1 MKIKLTVDTHFC
13 IVSRYAK
20 KRGGPN
26 LAFLEL
32 HNIHKSYFLGK
43 EEFPVLKGIDLNFE
57 LGEFVSI
64 LGESGGGKSTLMN
77 IIGGLD
83 RDFNGE
89 VRADG
94 QLLDHKKEKQLDD
107 YRRGTIGYIYQSYN
121 LISHLNIV
129 DNVLVSL
136 NMTDLNSRDK
146 KQRATDLLKQVGLGD
161 QLKKHPNQ
169 LSGGQKQRVAIARA
183 LASNPQVI
191 IADEPTGALD
201 SKNTAEVLEIL
212 ENIAAEGKLV
222 ITVTHSQDVANYGTR
237 IVRLADGKIEDD
249 TRLKPAYETTA
260 EQPNIKPKVL
270 SAGASYKN
278 AFQHLSYNFW
288 RNSLI
293 MLGTAIGLFAVL
305 LFSGIGNGVNAFIQD
320 QINSMINPNSITVMK
335 NPTGKK
341 LSNTEFQQQLAQFAD
356 DPTKLLFS
364 DQQVKQLEKVKD
376 VDDVEAGYQLNSYTL
391 SYKNKNQTSS
401 GIQTWTKAFASDTIK
416 SGHAPKDNEIV
427 IDKAQAIAL
436 TSEKT
441 YKKMLGQKIKVT
453 LPWINQ
459 SNQPVQVSAELTIAG
474 FADGGQAG
482 SITTTNYKTM
492 RNLLRDAKADT
503 RTNFISVNVKDSNDV
518 KAVANRIRALKDNGK
533 YNYGA
538 VTVGDILDT
547 VNRYVSIASIVLAA
561 IAGISLIVSALMII
575 VTMYMSVSERTKEI
589 GILRALGERKKDIR
603 RLFTAESVLI
613 GLFSAA
619 LALVLAYAA
628 SLGLNHILY
637 GIVKFNMV
645 QITPGN
651 IIFTIV
657 AAIVISFIAA
667 LLPARKASR
676 LNPIDALSAD

>member
-1 MKIKLTVDTHFC
+1 M
-13 IVSRYAK
+13 
-20 KRGGPN
+20 
-26 LAFLEL
+26 AFLEL

-43 EEFPVLKGIDLNFE
+43 EEFPVLNGIDLDFE

-83 RDFNGE
+83 RNFDGE

-136 NMTDLNSRDK
+136 NMTNLNNRQK
-146 KQRATDLLKQVGLGD
+146 KERATDLLKQVGLGD

-183 LASNPQVI
+183 LASNPRVI

-201 SKNTAEVLEIL
+201 SKNTTEVLEIL

-249 TRLKPAYETTA
+249 TRLKPAFATTV
-260 EQPNIKPKVL
+260 EQPDIKPKVL

-320 QINSMINPNSITVMK
+320 QINSMINPNSVTVMK
-335 NPTGKK
+335 NSTGKK
-341 LSNTEFQQQLAQFAD
+341 MSNTAFQQQLAQSSS
-356 DPTKLLFS
+356 DPSKLFFTP
-364 DQQVKQLEKVKD
+364 QQVQRLEKVKG
-376 VDDVEAGYQLNSYTL
+376 VDQVEPGYQLSSYTL
-391 SYKNKNQTSS
+391 SYKDKNQNSAN
-401 GIQTWTKAFASDTIK
+401 IQTWTKAFASDTVK
-416 SGHAPKDNEIV
+416 TGHAPKNDQIL
-427 IDKAQAIAL
+427 IDKSQAIAL
-436 TSEKT
+436 TSQKT
-441 YKKMLGQKIKVT
+441 YKQLLGKKVKVT
-453 LPWINQ
+453 IPWIDKN
-459 SNQPVQVSAELTIAG
+459 NHPVQASAELTVVG
-474 FADGGQAG
+474 FANGGQAG
-482 SITTTNYKTM
+482 AIAATNYSTM
-492 RNLLRDAKADT
+492 NHLLSAAKADT
-503 RTNFISVNVKDSNDV
+503 RANFISVNVKDANKV
-518 KAVANRIRALKDNGK
+518 KSVATHIRGLKDNGK

-538 VTVGDILDT
+538 ITVGDILDT
-547 VNRYVSIASIVLAA
+547 VNQYVSIASIVLAA

-619 LALVLAYAA
+619 LSLVLAYAA
-628 SLGLNHILY
+628 MLGLNHVLY

-651 IIFTIV
+651 VIFTVV